1 MSKYYDDALPAV
13 WMAREHGVVYATK
26 SKIDAW
32 SDREAPTIIS
42 EAGMHNSP
50 HELYTVIANEIDKN
64 NAVYIHEDS
73 LPIFKPMIGDLIFDE
88 VVSRCNY
95 EQYFILQENTKCGFG
110 EPITDSFK
118 EMGCF
123 AILQRDGKQFF
134 TPQEEV

>member
-1 MSKYYDDALPAV
+1 MKKFYTDPLQAAY
-13 WMAREHGVVYATK
+13 MAKEFGVEFYGRDLEDGCEYNHTIDWLLRNATLGK
-26 SKIDAW
+26 EKW
-32 SDREAPTIIS
+32 
-42 EAGMHNSP
+42 NS
-50 HELYTVIANEIDKN
+50 TDIMV
-64 NAVYIHEDS
+64 HEDS